1 MMKNLSKISFLLLF
15 TGIGLSGCVFG
26 PSHQDVR
33 RALKKADI
41 IRAIKGNN
49 MDMNMTKSQRQH
61 IDQEVKE
68 TKINQCR
75 QLHGLIYRCSMIR
88 NGQIQIIE
96 IGKLGG
102 RHWQVINNNHLLN

>member
-1 MMKNLSKISFLLLF
+1 MKNILTLSFLLLF
-15 TGIGLSGCVFG
+15 TVIGLSGCSFG

-41 IRAIKGNN
+41 IRAIKDNN
-49 MDMNMTKSQRQH
+49 MDMNITKSQRQH

-75 QLHGLIYRCSMIR
+75 HLHGLIYRCSMIS
-88 NGQIQIIE
+88 NGQIQLIE
-96 IGKLGG
+96 VGKPGG
-102 RHWQVINNNHLLN
+102 SHWEVINNNHLN

>member
-1 MMKNLSKISFLLLF
+1 MKNILTLSFLLLF
-15 TGIGLSGCVFG
+15 TVIGLSGCSFG

-41 IRAIKGNN
+41 IRAIKDNN
-49 MDMNMTKSQRQH
+49 MDMNITKSQRQH

-75 QLHGLIYRCSMIR
+75 HLHGLIYRCSMIS
-88 NGQIQIIE
+88 NGQIQMIE
-96 IGKLGG
+96 VGKPGG
-102 RHWQVINNNHLLN
+102 SHWEVINNNHLN